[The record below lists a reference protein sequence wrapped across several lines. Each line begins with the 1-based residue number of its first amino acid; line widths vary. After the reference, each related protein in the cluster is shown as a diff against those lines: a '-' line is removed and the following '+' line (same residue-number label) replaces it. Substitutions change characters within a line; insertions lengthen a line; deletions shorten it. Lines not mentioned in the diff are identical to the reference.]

1 MEKCNKTESTPKM
14 LLVDDNSDY
23 WTKSGLKS
31 SLNPTELIGVYDES
45 TNTFRFNHTKY
56 KDRRFYPS
64 IEDLFSFALSDN
76 CIVRVELIKQ
86 YNYVVGVKVLEKCAD
101 SFIGN
106 ESLLSSLEDGQAR
119 TFPLAVQDEVKN
131 ISSTL
136 TKDEIQRALRQG
148 FVDMRKLEF
157 VTIDGETTRDF
168 DDGLYLKR
176 LANGNF
182 QLHVAIANV
191 AKEVKPNSSV
201 DQEALFRGNSI
212 YYFDRVVPMIP
223 QILSNGKCSLN
234 PHEDRFAVVHIITIC
249 SQTGN
254 VLKHQ
259 HKEAIIKS
267 HHRLRY
273 GEMDRALKGD
283 FTNNTITEDF
293 YNRRLVDFRKLTAV
307 LCLGRES
314 TSTAAL
320 SKDRVNSF
328 MRQVNGNI
336 VVAESMIVSNSCA
349 GQAIVDAANE
359 YGLYRVHL
367 GNTADEVTR
376 IVNELNELGIEIS
389 LKKGRAEI
397 LKRDVDKILKEV
409 QTTHLSD
416 EASIYM
422 NKLLGRAYFSG
433 DNKGHSALRKAV
445 YSQITSPIRRY
456 GDLHNQRVLVHL
468 VIRKDPDAYKKLRTQ
483 ETVAEQI
490 TYAERYASRGED
502 FSLQRRNA
510 RMFLPYEGKDIKVR
524 ILRAQKNGLVVRFRN
539 KDRTVEVDSF
549 IDAHT
554 IEAKGFKWN
563 SLCKAWMMHQ
573 PGMLGNTRDLGVL
586 SLHKR
591 ANILVNVTKSDVF
604 TGNIFFDFIGVADIH
619 EAHVAA

>member
-234 PHEDRFAVVHIITIC
+234 PHEDR
-249 SQTGN
+249 
-254 VLKHQ
+254 
-259 HKEAIIKS
+259 
-267 HHRLRY
+267 
-273 GEMDRALKGD
+273 
-283 FTNNTITEDF
+283 
-293 YNRRLVDFRKLTAV
+293 
-307 LCLGRES
+307 
-314 TSTAAL
+314 
-320 SKDRVNSF
+320 
-328 MRQVNGNI
+328 
-336 VVAESMIVSNSCA
+336 
-349 GQAIVDAANE
+349 
-359 YGLYRVHL
+359 
-367 GNTADEVTR
+367 
-376 IVNELNELGIEIS
+376 
-389 LKKGRAEI
+389 
-397 LKRDVDKILKEV
+397 
-409 QTTHLSD
+409 
-416 EASIYM
+416 
-422 NKLLGRAYFSG
+422 
-433 DNKGHSALRKAV
+433 
-445 YSQITSPIRRY
+445 
-456 GDLHNQRVLVHL
+456 
-468 VIRKDPDAYKKLRTQ
+468 
-483 ETVAEQI
+483 
-490 TYAERYASRGED
+490 
-502 FSLQRRNA
+502 
-510 RMFLPYEGKDIKVR
+510 
-524 ILRAQKNGLVVRFRN
+524 
-539 KDRTVEVDSF
+539 
-549 IDAHT
+549 
-554 IEAKGFKWN
+554 
-563 SLCKAWMMHQ
+563 
-573 PGMLGNTRDLGVL
+573 
-586 SLHKR
+586 
-591 ANILVNVTKSDVF
+591 
-604 TGNIFFDFIGVADIH
+604 
-619 EAHVAA
+619 